1 MSEDTEL
8 FLGELRL
15 SRQLQTLGQ
24 VASVGVAVA
33 LGLSLVLPG
42 HVLAQTGV
50 RSALPTLTAIL
61 ILLLTVLN
69 ITELLG
75 GSGERGGTHALVHE
89 SLGGLSGF
97 LTGWSVIA
105 GYILITA
112 ILAQVTGGALAE
124 ILTPFFVFPT
134 SVFSIA
140 VLVIVL
146 LVNLFHIL
154 PRRETLSTFVLLATG
169 FIVILLVSAVFT
181 STERDPSTLL
191 RPPGELMRA
200 ALWPLTLY
208 AAMEAILSARRRV
221 FNPTRRI
228 PTAMLLTVLLGGVLI
243 LILELLAPRLPGF
256 ELSAGILMTLNAL
269 ESIRPFPQLVIAVF
283 EILILVIA
291 LNGSVMAGARQ
302 LYTLSREGAF
312 PQTLARM
319 RAPFRLPPLL
329 FLILFAGAT
338 PLILWAPD
346 TLIINLAAA
355 VFLVPVAL
363 VNIAAIRSRQVEPER
378 RRVLVLPFHPLIPVL
393 ALMLS
398 AAVLLALPGR
408 TALSLVAWLVAGI
421 ALFFA
426 YVRTHL
432 LEAQHG
438 VLVFGREPIP
448 DKPAGAYRILVPLS
462 AGVER
467 RLTLNLA
474 ASLAHQTNGEVL
486 PLQVITISDP
496 LAIQEGRRLAQE
508 RNTLFQWST
517 REVAKHEVPT
527 YPITRLATSLARGI
541 QDTAVEEECDL
552 IMLSWPIGTKQEGP
566 RVARVLDPVV
576 RQAPCDVAVVAFKAE
591 HIAERIEEDE
601 HAPAE
606 AAEEHPY
613 PVERILVPTAGGPH
627 APLATRLALLL
638 AREFS
643 ATTRAVYVALP
654 DATQADLEQGS
665 QWIQQTL
672 DRMREQLA
680 MLPTVDGKSLFGE
693 DKIAIESEVV
703 QADTVV
709 EGIVKAGSQSELVL
723 LGASEESIIDQFLF
737 GTLPEAI
744 ARNSQTPVVIVKRHR
759 ALPRRWLQRLWDS
772 LFSALPTLDR
782 EQQVNVYKRVR
793 RGARPDTDFFVM
805 MGLSAV
811 IATYGLLQGS
821 TAVIIGAMLVAP
833 LFTPI
838 LALSLAIVQGDIR
851 LIRLAIEAA
860 LKGIVLAVGLAVA
873 LSALSPL
880 QVVTNEIAVRTSP
893 NLFDLAVALAS
904 GAAGAYAL
912 AREDVAA
919 ALPGVAIAAAL
930 VPPLGVIGVGL
941 ALGDSNITLGSTLLF
956 TTNLIA
962 ITLAGSITLILLGF
976 RPTPSEEREAR
987 LRLGLVTSILLLV
1000 AITIPL
1006 AVVFIDAVQESTAS
1020 QRIDQVFAEQFGH
1033 DPTIDIVSL
1042 DFALERDQVEIWAT
1056 LNARQPT
1063 TIEVAQT
1070 LQSELE
1076 QALSREVELHLI
1088 TVPVD
1093 EIHLR

>member
-1 MSEDTEL
+1 MSEDTEI

-24 VASVGVAVA
+24 VASVGIAVA

-50 RSALPTLTAIL
+50 RSALPTLTAML

-97 LTGWSVIA
+97 LTGWSTIA

-112 ILAQVTGGALAE
+112 ILAQVAGGALTE
-124 ILTPFFVFPT
+124 IIAPIYAIPANVI
-134 SVFSIA
+134 SVT
-140 VLVIVL
+140 LYTLVL
-146 LVNLFHIL
+146 LVNLFHLL
-154 PRRETLSTFVLLATG
+154 PRRERLSTFVLLATALM
-169 FIVILLVSAVFT
+169 IILLVSAVFT
-181 STERDPSTLL
+181 STERDPGTLL
-191 RPPGELMRA
+191 RPSDELMRA

-221 FNPTRRI
+221 LNPTRRI
-228 PTAMLLTVLLGGVLI
+228 PAALVLTILLGGMLI

-256 ELSAGILMTLNAL
+256 ELSGGILMTLNAL
-269 ESIRPFPQLVIAVF
+269 ESIKPFPQLVIAIL

-291 LNGSVMAGARQ
+291 LNGSIMAGARQ
-302 LYTLSREGAF
+302 LYTLSREGAL
-312 PQTLARM
+312 PQFITRM

-329 FLILFAGAT
+329 FVILLAAAT
-338 PLILWAPD
+338 PIILWAPD
-346 TLIINLAAA
+346 TLIINFAAA
-355 VFLVPVAL
+355 LFLVPIVL
-363 VNIAAIRSRQVEPER
+363 LNIAAIRSRQVEPER
-378 RRVLVLPFHPLIPVL
+378 RRIIVLPFHPVIPVL

-408 TALSLVAWLVAGI
+408 TALSLAIWLVIGI
-421 ALFFA
+421 VLFFV
-426 YVRTHL
+426 YVRSHL

-448 DKPAGAYRILVPLS
+448 EKPEGAYRILVPLS

-467 RLTLNLA
+467 QLTLNLA
-474 ASLAHQTNGEVL
+474 AALAHQTNGEVL

-517 REVAKHEVPT
+517 REAAKHEVPT
-527 YPITRLATSLARGI
+527 YPITRLATSVARGI

-552 IMLSWPIGTKQEGP
+552 ILLSWPIGSEQEGP
-566 RVARVLDPVV
+566 RVSRVLDPVV
-576 RQAPCDVAVVAFKAE
+576 RQAPCDVAVVTFKTE
-591 HIAERIEEDE
+591 HIAERIKNEDKQEDE
-601 HAPAE
+601 V
-606 AAEEHPY
+606 EEHPY
-613 PVERILVPTAGGPH
+613 PIDRILVPTAGGPH

-654 DATQADLEQGS
+654 DATKADLEQGGR
-665 QWIQQTL
+665 WIQQTL

-680 MLPTVDGKSLFGE
+680 TLPTVNGRSLFGE

-703 QADTVV
+703 QADSVA
-709 EGIVKAGSQSELVL
+709 EGIVKAGSESDLVF
-723 LGASEESIIDQFLF
+723 LGASEESLIDQFLF
-737 GTLPEAI
+737 GTLPEEI
-744 ARNSQTPVVIVKRHR
+744 ARGCPTPVVIVKRHR

-782 EQQVNVYKRVR
+782 EQQVDVYKRVR

-805 MGLSAV
+805 MGLSAI

-880 QVVTNEIAVRTSP
+880 RVVTTEIAVRTSP

-962 ITLAGSITLILLGF
+962 ITLAGSVTLILLGF
-976 RPTPSEEREAR
+976 RPAAGEEREAR
-987 LRLGLVTSILLLV
+987 LRLGLVTSIVLLV
-1000 AITIPL
+1000 AITVPL

-1020 QRIDQVFAEQFGH
+1020 QRIDQVFNEQFGA
-1033 DPTIDIVSL
+1033 DPSIDIISL
-1042 DFALERDQVEIWAT
+1042 DFELERDQVEIWAT

-1063 TIEVAQT
+1063 SIKLAETM
-1070 LQSELE
+1070 QSELRE
-1076 QALSREVELHLI
+1076 ALNRDVELHLI

>member
-1 MSEDTEL
+1 MTEDSEL

-24 VASVGVAVA
+24 VASVGIAVA
-33 LGLSLVLPG
+33 LGLSLILPG

-61 ILLLTVLN
+61 ILLLTMLN

-105 GYILITA
+105 GYLLITV
-112 ILAQVTGGALAE
+112 ILSKVIGGALTE
-124 ILTPFFVFPT
+124 ISAPFIVLPA
-134 SVFSIA
+134 SASSIG
-140 VLVIVL
+140 VLVLVV
-146 LVNLFHIL
+146 LVNLFHLL
-154 PRRETLSTFVLLATG
+154 PRRETLSSFVLLAT
-169 FIVILLVSAVFT
+169 FIVVILLVIAVFT
-181 STERDPSTLL
+181 SNDQSPGSLLQPS
-191 RPPGELMRA
+191 GDLMRA

-208 AAMEAILSARRRV
+208 AAVEAILSARRRV
-221 FNPTRRI
+221 LNPTRRI
-228 PTAMLLTVLLGGVLI
+228 PAAMLLTILLGGVLI
-243 LILELLAPRLPGF
+243 LILELLSPRLPGF
-256 ELSAGILMTLNAL
+256 ELSSGILITLKAV
-269 ESIRPFPQLVIAVF
+269 ESIKPFPQL
-283 EILILVIA
+283 LILFIELLILLIA
-291 LNGSVMAGARQ
+291 LNGCIMAGARQ
-302 LYTLSREGAF
+302 LYTLSREGSL
-312 PQTLARM
+312 PQILTRM
-319 RAPFRLPPLL
+319 REPFQLPPLL
-329 FLILFAGAT
+329 FVILLLIAV
-338 PLILWAPD
+338 PLILWAPE
-346 TLIINLAAA
+346 TLIINISAAL
-355 VFLVPVAL
+355 FLVPIAL

-378 RRVLVLPFHPLIPVL
+378 RRIIELPFHPVIPVL
-393 ALMLS
+393 ALMLC
-398 AAVLLALPGR
+398 AAVLLAVPTKSVLG
-408 TALSLVAWLVAGI
+408 LIGWLAVGAVF
-421 ALFFA
+421 FFA
-426 YVRTHL
+426 YARSHL

-448 DKPAGAYRILVPLS
+448 EKPDGAYRILVPLS

-467 RLTLNLA
+467 QLTLNLA
-474 ASLAHQTNGEVL
+474 SALAHQTNGEVL

-517 REVAKHEVPT
+517 REASRHEVPT
-527 YPITRLATSLARGI
+527 YPITRLASSVARGI
-541 QDTAVEEECDL
+541 QDTAVEEQCDL
-552 IMLSWPIGTKQEGP
+552 ILLSWPIGTEQEGP
-566 RVARVLDPVV
+566 RVSRVLDPVV
-576 RQAPCDVAVVAFKAE
+576 RQAPCDVAVVAFKSE
-591 HIAERIEEDE
+591 HIAERIEDEEEQQQQPEE
-601 HAPAE
+601 HA
-606 AAEEHPY
+606 Y
-613 PVERILVPTAGGPH
+613 PVDRILVPTAGGPH

-638 AREFS
+638 AREFG
-643 ATTRAVYVALP
+643 ATTRTVYVALP

-665 QWIQQTL
+665 TWIQQTL

-680 MLPTVDGKSLFGE
+680 TLPTVNGRSLFGE

-703 QADTVV
+703 QSDTVAD
-709 EGIVKAGSQSELVL
+709 GIVKAGGKSDLVL
-723 LGASEESIIDQFLF
+723 LGASEESLIDQFLF
-737 GTLPEAI
+737 GTLPEEI
-744 ARNSQTPVVIVKRHR
+744 ARKSSTPVVIVKRHR
-759 ALPRRWLQRLWDS
+759 GLPRRWLQRLWDS
-772 LFSALPTLDR
+772 LFSAFPTLNR
-782 EQQVNVYKRVR
+782 EQQVEVYKRVR

-805 MGLSAV
+805 MGLSAI

-880 QVVTNEIAVRTSP
+880 RVVTNEIAVRTSP

-930 VPPLGVIGVGL
+930 VPPLGVMGVGL

-976 RPTPSEEREAR
+976 RPAAGEEREAR
-987 LRLGLVTSILLLV
+987 LRLGLVTSIVLLV

-1006 AVVFIDAVQESTAS
+1006 AVVFIDAVQESSVS
-1020 QRIDQVFAEQFGH
+1020 QRIDQVFSTQFANS
-1033 DPTIDIVSL
+1033 PSVDIVSL
-1042 DFALERDQVEIWAT
+1042 DFDLSGDRVEIWAT
-1056 LNARQPT
+1056 LNTRQPAT
-1063 TIEVAQT
+1063 EELAEV
-1070 LQSELE
+1070 LQSELRE
-1076 QALSREVELHLI
+1076 ALNRQVELHLI
-1088 TVPVD
+1088 LVPVT

>member
-1 MSEDTEL
+1 MTEEREL

-24 VASVGVAVA
+24 VASVGIAVA

-50 RSALPTLTAIL
+50 RSAIPTLTAVL
-61 ILLLTVLN
+61 ILLLTMLN

-105 GYILITA
+105 GYVLIGA
-112 ILAQVTGGALAE
+112 IFSQVIGSALAD
-124 ILTPFFVFPT
+124 IFNPFFVVHPN
-134 SVFSIA
+134 VYSIGFLT
-140 VLVIVL
+140 LVA
-146 LVNLFHIL
+146 LVNLFHLL
-154 PRRETLSTFVLLATG
+154 PRRETLSSIVPLATAL
-169 FIVILLVSAVFT
+169 IVILLIIAVFT
-181 STERDPSTLL
+181 SNDRNPGALL
-191 RPPGELMRA
+191 PPPGNLMLA

-208 AAMEAILSARRRV
+208 AALEAILSARRRV
-221 FNPTRRI
+221 LNPSRRV
-228 PTAMLLTVLLGGVLI
+228 PAAMLATILLGGLLI
-243 LILELLAPRLPGF
+243 LIIELLAPRLPGF
-256 ELSAGILMTLNAL
+256 ELSNVILITLNAL
-269 ESIRPFPQLVIAVF
+269 ESIRPFPHLLI
-283 EILILVIA
+283 ELLELSILVIA
-291 LNGSVMAGARQ
+291 LNGSIMAGARQ
-302 LYTLSREGAF
+302 LYTLSREGALPHAF
-312 PQTLARM
+312 IRM

-329 FLILFAGAT
+329 FVIILVAAI
-338 PLILWAPD
+338 PVILWAPD
-346 TLIINLAAA
+346 TLIINFAAA
-355 VFLVPVAL
+355 LFLIPITL
-363 VNIAAIRSRQVEPER
+363 VNIAAIRSRQVEPDR
-378 RRVLVLPFHPLIPVL
+378 RRIIVLPFHPVLPVL
-393 ALMLS
+393 ALMLC
-398 AAVLLALPGR
+398 AAILLALPISSAI
-408 TALSLVAWLVAGI
+408 ALTGWLAVGLV
-421 ALFFA
+421 LFFA
-426 YVRTHL
+426 YVRSHL
-432 LEAQHG
+432 IEAQHG

-448 DKPAGAYRILVPLS
+448 QKPEGTYRILVPLS

-467 RLTLNLA
+467 QLTLNLA
-474 ASLAHQTNGEVL
+474 AALAHQTNGEVL

-496 LAIQEGRRLAQE
+496 LAIHEGRRLAQE

-527 YPITRLATSLARGI
+527 YPITRLASSLARGI

-552 IMLSWPIGTKQEGP
+552 IMLSWPVGSEQEGT
-566 RVARVLDPVV
+566 RVSRVLDPVV
-576 RQAPCDVAVVAFKAE
+576 RQAPCDVAVVAFKPE
-591 HIAERIEEDE
+591 HIAKRIEGE
-601 HAPAE
+601 AE
-606 AAEEHPY
+606 QEEQPQEGPY
-613 PVERILVPTAGGPH
+613 PVDRILVPTAGGPH

-665 QWIQQTL
+665 RWIQQTL

-680 MLPTVDGKSLFGE
+680 TLPTVNGRSLFGE
-693 DKIAIESEVV
+693 DKIAIDSEVV
-703 QADTVV
+703 QADTVAD
-709 EGIVKAGSQSELVL
+709 GIVKAGSKSELVFI
-723 LGASEESIIDQFLF
+723 GASEESIIDQFLF
-737 GTLPEAI
+737 GTLPEQI
-744 ARNSQTPVVIVKRHR
+744 AKDSPTPVVIVKRHR
-759 ALPRRWLQRLWDS
+759 GLPRRWLQRLWDGI
-772 LFSALPTLDR
+772 FSALPTLDS
-782 EQQVNVYKRVR
+782 QQQMEVYKRVR

-851 LIRLAIEAA
+851 LLRLAIEAA

-880 QVVTNEIAVRTSP
+880 RVVTSEIAVRTSP

-941 ALGDSNITLGSTLLF
+941 ALGDSNIT
-956 TTNLIA
+956 
-962 ITLAGSITLILLGF
+962 
-976 RPTPSEEREAR
+976 
-987 LRLGLVTSILLLV
+987 
-1000 AITIPL
+1000 
-1006 AVVFIDAVQESTAS
+1006 
-1020 QRIDQVFAEQFGH
+1020 
-1033 DPTIDIVSL
+1033 
-1042 DFALERDQVEIWAT
+1042 
-1056 LNARQPT
+1056 
-1063 TIEVAQT
+1063 
-1070 LQSELE
+1070 
-1076 QALSREVELHLI
+1076 
-1088 TVPVD
+1088 
-1093 EIHLR
+1093 